1 MRVLLDRHK
10 WLTYVVVGFFLLA
23 TNGMALSRMT
33 CLDGGHSVVSL
44 GKATDCCPE
53 EEEHGPTPE
62 VKAACCELALV
73 QGERDNYLPNPSY
86 DLTVADLVLEHFVS
100 DLQLPEPVV
109 SISWLGSR
117 PPPLAAL
124 DRLAVIS
131 VQRV

>member
-1 MRVLLDRHK
+1 MRALLDRHK

-23 TNGMALSRMT
+23 TSGMALSRMT

-53 EEEHGPTPE
+53 EEAHGPSPE
-62 VKAACCELALV
+62 VKAACCELAMV
-73 QGERDNYLPNPSY
+73 QGERDNYLPNAGY
-86 DLTVADLVLEHFVS
+86 DFTVS
-100 DLQLPEPVV
+100 DLALERFVIEWSVPEPVFNV
-109 SISWLGSR
+109 SWLGSR
-117 PPPLAAL
+117 PPPLAVP